1 MSEAPII
8 IRKKKG
14 HGGHA
19 HHGGS
24 WKVAYADFV
33 TAMMAFFMVMWI
45 MGLSDASKSQV
56 QGYFN
61 DPLGFKKNESKSK
74 TIFAVKGMPQAKPG
88 KTKAPGDSISD
99 SEEKQVEHLK
109 QKITTD
115 LHSVGNLGELLKDV
129 SVTITNEGLQ
139 IDLLETRGAVFF
151 ENGQAIIRPGAKI
164 ILKHIA
170 SILGPTKRKV
180 VVEGHTDAR
189 PFSGAHYTNW
199 DLSTDRARA
208 LQRELAQ
215 DGVNESQFAGIR
227 GFADTKLLVPNNPFD
242 FRNRRVTILLPF
254 EGNPGESMRP
264 KEQLKAQINS
274 EFQQAVDIAPVSSP
288 TVIGQSGSHKPH

>member
-8 IRKKKG
+8 IKKKRG

-45 MGLSDASKSQV
+45 MGLSDSSKAQI

-74 TIFAVKGMPQAKPG
+74 TIFTLKGMPQAKPG
-88 KTKAPGDSISD
+88 KKKSPGDD
-99 SEEKQVEHLK
+99 VTDLDEKQMEQLK
-109 QKITTD
+109 QKISSA
-115 LHSVGNLGELLKDV
+115 LKGNSSLKELMKDV
-129 SVTITNEGLQ
+129 SMTITNEGLQ

-151 ENGQAIIRPGAKI
+151 ESGQAVIRPGAKL
-164 ILKHIA
+164 ILRRIGLL
-170 SILGPTKRKV
+170 LGKAKRKV
-180 VVEGHTDAR
+180 VVEGHTDAK
-189 PFSGAHYTNW
+189 PYAGQGYTNW

-208 LQRELAQ
+208 LQRELAN
-215 DGVNESQFAGIR
+215 DGVNNDQFAGIR
-227 GFADTKLLVPNNPFD
+227 GFADTKLLVPSDPFD
-242 FRNRRVTILLPF
+242 FKNRRVTILLPF
-254 EGNPGESMRP
+254 EGTPGEKP
-264 KEQLKAQINS
+264 KPKDQLREHISSQ
-274 EFQQAVDIAPVSSP
+274 FQQAVDISP
-288 TVIGQSGSHKPH
+288 TTAPNIIDKLPAGYHR